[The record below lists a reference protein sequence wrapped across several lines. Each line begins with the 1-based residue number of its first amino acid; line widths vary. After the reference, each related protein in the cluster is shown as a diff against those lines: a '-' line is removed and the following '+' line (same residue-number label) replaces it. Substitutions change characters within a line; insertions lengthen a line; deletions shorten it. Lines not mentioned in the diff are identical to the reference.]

1 MVSVALKAF
10 QIQQD
15 MSLASC
21 QVTLSGFLGLFPIIS
36 LAGFHQVEMIN
47 NINQMIIS

>member
-1 MVSVALKAF
+1 MVSVLLKAF

-21 QVTLSGFLGLFPIIS
+21 QVMLSGFLWLFPFIS
-36 LAGFHQVEMIN
+36 LAAFHQVEMIN
-47 NINQMIIS
+47 NINQIIIL

>member
-1 MVSVALKAF
+1 MVSVVLKAF

-21 QVTLSGFLGLFPIIS
+21 QVMLSGFLGLFPIIS
-36 LAGFHQVEMIN
+36 LAGLHQVEMIN